1 MDCPVCHAQVADNQ
15 KFCPACGSMVPAS
28 QQKADPMLGS
38 VIGGKYRVVNLL
50 GEGGMGSVYL
60 AEQKL
65 GTTMKKVAIKTLH
78 KELSRDPK
86 IQARFD
92 REAGT
97 VAELQHPNTIQVFD
111 YGKTDDDQL
120 YIVME
125 YVQGANVADV
135 LEKGGAMPPARAE
148 AILRQVCGSLE
159 EAHAHGIVHRDLK
172 PENIVLTER
181 AGTKD
186 FVKVLDFGIAKRQ
199 SENDPN
205 EAKLTQQGM
214 VLGTPPYMS
223 PEQFTGATIDARS
236 DIYSL
241 GVMAYEML
249 SGQLPFR
256 ANTAWEWATQH
267 MQAQPIPLET
277 QPHGRAVPAVFSAA
291 ISRAMSKAPNDRFPT
306 VREFADA
313 MSGAVQAYVPSSRP
327 QQPGEPAKGQ
337 TEYGDPRASF
347 PGGTGGGVPGQAG
360 MMGGMPM
367 EPPNLTAD
375 LLGRQGMISGSTPGM
390 PGVVG
395 AYSPNVTPSAGNHVF
410 PTGPVGVPG
419 MAHGLL
425 PPNDASYAPKKSKA
439 PLFAVLALLVLL
451 GIGGG
456 TMAALGVFS
465 KKAPVA
471 TVDAGAPIPSA
482 KVAIVPTSPPPATAP
497 PLAPLSSAP
506 ANGTHPPVAVHDAG
520 APHPATPATAAPKP
534 ADACARMKAA
544 VFGSSAYNNAL
555 KECRAQGGA
564 PEF

>member
-1 MDCPVCHAQVADNQ
+1 MDCPVCHAQVEGGQ

-291 ISRAMSKAPNDRFPT
+291 ISRAMSKSPNDRFPT

-327 QQPGEPAKGQ
+327 QPGAPVKGQ

-347 PGGTGGGVPGQAG
+347 PGGTGAGVPGQAG
-360 MMGGMPM
+360 MMGGAPM

-375 LLGRQGMISGSTPGM
+375 LLGRQGMISGATPGT
-390 PGVVG
+390 PGVAS
-395 AYSPNVTPSAGNHVF
+395 AYGPNVTPSAGNHAF
-410 PTGPVGVPG
+410 PTGPNVIG
-419 MAHGLL
+419 HGLL
-425 PPNDASYAPKKSKA
+425 PPNDASYAPKRSKA
-439 PLFAVLALLVLL
+439 PLFAVLALLVLA
-451 GIGGG
+451 GIVGGVGYG
-456 TMAALGVFS
+456 TGMFS
-465 KKAPVA
+465 RTKVA
-471 TVDAGAPIPSA
+471 TVDAGAPPQA
-482 KVAIVPTSPPPATAP
+482 KPAVAPPPATTSP
-497 PLAPLSSAP
+497 PLAPLASGGANP
-506 ANGTHPPVAVHDAG
+506 AHPAVHDAG
-520 APHPATPATAAPKP
+520 AVHPATPPTAAKPVVDESLVDPKDLKGCP
-534 ADACARMKAA
+534 ALRGLI
-544 VFGSSAYNNAL
+544 FGSTEFLNVRRACVARGAL
-555 KECRAQGGA
+555 QY
-564 PEF
+564 